1 MDYLDEL
8 RARLIIPESYA
19 DAYSYFEDLHLLFN
33 MIVNGNG
40 GGNYDNQ
47 INELNNRMTTLENRV
62 TIQGLR
68 INNVR
73 TELINLTNDVADLGN
88 SLVSMNQQIGV
99 LNNSKQD
106 KLTPGNGIE
115 INGNVISATGGGGNS
130 VSNIAWLPNV
140 NENGWVSWQRSMSE
154 NAPDPVNIT
163 GPAGQNGVNG
173 QNGNDGFSPIV
184 NITPITDGHQ
194 IDITDANGTQTFN
207 VLDGANGVNGINGVN
222 GVNGVNGNDGFSPVV
237 TVTAIE
243 GGNQINIT
251 DANGTQSFN
260 VMDGRN
266 GRNGTNGT
274 NGNSPIIEM
283 IPRNDNSGYNM
294 IVHEA
299 NGWESL
305 YFIANGAN
313 GANGFSPVVE
323 VTPITNGHQV
333 NITDANGTQS
343 FNVMDGNRGPRGYQ
357 GEQGMQ
363 GDPGEPGNSPTI
375 EVTDLMSGYSVD
387 IYQANG
393 YLNSFFI
400 SNGAQGPQGPQGP
413 QGKDGSSFAFSWYQ
427 MPGNTVGTYNFK
439 CNNAHVNVAAYNN
452 GLFTV
457 LTTDNTACNLL
468 KDLKC
473 IDIEATWMFVGF
485 QTPKPLMNTHT
496 TLFINNFYGNQNLF
510 APSFQGIAR
519 MKVNDELKPVYF
531 YSSSLNVQ
539 LNLINRTADRIDFNM
554 TTPFSITWGNL
565 NLSGSS
571 IYSALT
577 ASLQHVDVKLF

>member
-47 INELNNRMTTLENRV
+47 INELNSRMTTLENRV

-73 TELINLTNDVADLGN
+73 TDLVNLTNDVVNLGN

-173 QNGNDGFSPIV
+173 VNGNDGFSPTV
-184 NITPITDGHQ
+184 SMSPID
-194 IDITDANGTQTFN
+194 NGTRVTIVDRDGGHTYNVFN
-207 VLDGANGVNGINGVN
+207 GRDGVNGIN
-222 GVNGVNGNDGFSPVV
+222 GVNGVNGNDGFSPIVNI
-237 TVTAIE
+237 THGL
-243 GGNQINIT
+243 GGNTVNIT
-251 DANGTQSFN
+251 DANGSHYFVVRDGADGLSPTISVNAIPGGHEVTVVDAELTQFFN
-260 VMDGRN
+260 VMDG
-266 GRNGTNGT
+266 
-274 NGNSPIIEM
+274 
-283 IPRNDNSGYNM
+283 
-294 IVHEA
+294 V
-299 NGWESL
+299 
-305 YFIANGAN
+305 NGAN
-313 GANGFSPVVE
+313 GNNGFSPVVE
-323 VTPITNGHQV
+323 VTPITNGYQL

-343 FNVMDGNRGPRGYQ
+343 FNVMNGNRGPRGYQ
-357 GEQGMQ
+357 G
-363 GDPGEPGNSPTI
+363 DPGQDGQPGQPGNSPSI
-375 EVTDLMSGYSVD
+375 EVTDYGYGYGVD

-393 YLNSFFI
+393 TLNSFLVY
-400 SNGAQGPQGPQGP
+400 NGTNGVNGVN
-413 QGKDGSSFAFSWYQ
+413 GKDASSFVFSWYQ

-439 CNNAHVNVAAYNN
+439 SNNANVNVAAYTN

-457 LTTDNTACNLL
+457 LSTNNTACNLL

-473 IDIEATWMFVGF
+473 IDIEATWGF
-485 QTPKPLMNTHT
+485 TGFNIDSSHSYSPMMNTHT

-510 APSFQGIAR
+510 APSIQGVGR
-519 MKVNDELKPVYF
+519 KYTSLGQTLYPVYF
-531 YSSSLNVQ
+531 FSTKLNVQ
-539 LNLINRTADRIDFNM
+539 LNLINRNSDRIDFTMM
-554 TTPFSITWGNL
+554 TPYSITLGNL
-565 NLSGSS
+565 DNSGTSLMEG
-571 IYSALT
+571 LT
-577 ASLQHVDVKLF
+577 AQLKHVDIKLF